1 VNKVEFIDAVIALH
15 TIAGRVEE
23 DFPYG
28 QLSEDIRDCADRLHI
43 LIHSVKIIEGR
54 EK

>member
-1 VNKVEFIDAVIALH
+1 MNKLEYIDAVITLH
-15 TIAGRVEE
+15 TIARGVEE

-43 LIHSVKIIEGR
+43 LIQSVKITEER
-54 EK
+54 Q